1 MAEERKKI
9 EKMLS
14 KLSLSERIAILE
26 SLGKQY
32 RRENSIRLNENQV
45 RGAKLVDP
53 ERPYLI
59 EMK

>member
-53 ERPYLI
+53 ERPDLI